1 MSKSVHNGLDV
12 MQGRHLK
19 GGGWKSLQIPR
30 IYDFSIFP
38 VNRTFETVLLL
49 QKQYVTQS

>member
-19 GGGWKSLQIPR
+19 GGGLEEFTDPKDLW
-30 IYDFSIFP
+30 F
-38 VNRTFETVLLL
+38 
-49 QKQYVTQS
+49 